1 MGWKASYWS
10 ACDILEYEVG
20 QKSNAWNQSF
30 NLNWLYSFKAL
41 LVTLGNQFPNLTAL
55 DTQGQ
60 DILQTA
66 DKSDHPII
74 TATNLKL
81 KQDMQS
87 LAEHLKQNQEVLE
100 GTKRAKETLR
110 EDVDKCLGW
119 LDETD
124 ADMRGVTPI
133 RLPSERVE
141 EELRNHEVKH
151 QIGFSHQKSNNVK

>member
-1 MGWKASYWS
+1 M
-10 ACDILEYEVG
+10 
-20 QKSNAWNQSF
+20 
-30 NLNWLYSFKAL
+30 
-41 LVTLGNQFPNLTAL
+41 TLGNQFPNLTTL

-87 LAEHLKQNQEVLE
+87 LAEHLKQNLEVLE
-100 GTKRAKETLR
+100 GTKKAKESLT
-110 EDVDKCLGW
+110 EDVNRCLGW
-119 LDETD
+119 LEETD
-124 ADMRGVTPI
+124 TDIRGVAPI

-141 EELRNHEVKH
+141 EELRKHEVKH
-151 QIGFSHQKSNNVK
+151 QIRLSINYKSQYVNKK